1 MVSALI
7 QELESTAAILTGK
20 KNVVDIENKSLC
32 GSIRKLRSQSK
43 LPTQSRETHTCRK
56 IQVQSRS
63 AQQKPLNVI
72 NR

>member
-32 GSIRKLRSQSK
+32 GSIRKLRSYRIKKLKGYVWTDSLSK
-43 LPTQSRETHTCRK
+43 KR
-56 IQVQSRS
+56 
-63 AQQKPLNVI
+63 
-72 NR
+72 

>member
-32 GSIRKLRSQSK
+32 VSHCMSDVGGS
-43 LPTQSRETHTCRK
+43 H
-56 IQVQSRS
+56 
-63 AQQKPLNVI
+63 I
-72 NR
+72 NTFTLFDTMFFFHQFAVFPSCGC